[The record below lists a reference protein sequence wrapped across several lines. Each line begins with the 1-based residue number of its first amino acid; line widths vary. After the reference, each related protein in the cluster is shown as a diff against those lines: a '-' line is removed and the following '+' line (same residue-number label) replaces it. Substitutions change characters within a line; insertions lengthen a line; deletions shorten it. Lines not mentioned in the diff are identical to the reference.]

1 MTNTIWNFIRNLKL
15 GIRNSDWYIV
25 VSEKIV
31 AISQGRSYFLW
42 DIEPTWWANTLSNF
56 VARTPYGIGLGSA
69 WTMQLAISE
78 VGLPRILFAS
88 VIAVL
93 TKPLGIR
100 GMFYRIAGRSA
111 AAIDGPTEYSLYPSN
126 VSAKLAPKNPQKA
139 AEKIKKIIYDS
150 MSSRVELSV
159 IEGSINKKK
168 ISRQARNDI
177 DGSNFSLLAT
187 HFGGAVII
195 DANDIG
201 RNILGNATDK
211 PNSFFEQVMRDN
223 PMGQGSE
230 GTPVVIVV

>member
-1 MTNTIWNFIRNLKL
+1 
-15 GIRNSDWYIV
+15 
-25 VSEKIV
+25 
-31 AISQGRSYFLW
+31 
-42 DIEPTWWANTLSNF
+42 
-56 VARTPYGIGLGSA
+56 
-69 WTMQLAISE
+69 
-78 VGLPRILFAS
+78 
-88 VIAVL
+88 
-93 TKPLGIR
+93 
-100 GMFYRIAGRSA
+100 MFYRIAGRSA